1 MVEGRILP
9 WTEDSQ
15 SEEYPV
21 WAEWEAVQREI
32 YILNR
37 TGIVDTTF
45 NITPYDPNNPDDYA
59 YILNLILDIRNET
72 WDQASITVDYQSSW
86 NIVGLPLEV
95 EDANYQSLFPNAQ
108 SGTLYSFDLTYQLE
122 EYLELG
128 TGYLLKLTS
137 GVPVTFTG
145 TSINELTISL
155 SQGWNLFSG
164 LSTSLLPEDVYA
176 DEIVQIGTIYGL
188 DGVYYSP
195 ESVDPGMGYWVRA
208 TQDGDITLSST
219 TIALKEVEQNNYLSD
234 ANTIVLSSGSYSTT
248 LFFGKDIPEGE
259 DLKYSLPPTIPK
271 MAFDARFSGDTK
283 VLLESNEIEILNR
296 FKKLTIEYYIK
307 IDAGKYMNWELK
319 SQSGGQF
326 ILEGSGEITVPAE
339 QRFTLNRVSQLPK
352 PFILNQNFPNPFN
365 NKTSIH
371 YYVPVNKHVT
381 IQIITLTGTLVKT
394 LINKSQVTGYHQV
407 DWNGMDMKNNTVSSG
422 IYIYRLTTGDHS
434 LTGKCIFLK

>member
-21 WAEWEAVQREI
+21 WTEWEAVQREI

-45 NITPYDPNNPDDYA
+45 NITPYDPNNPDDYS
-59 YILNLILDIRNET
+59 YIMNLILEIRNET
-72 WDQASITVDYQSSW
+72 WDQGSITVDYQSSW

-95 EDANYQSLFPNAQ
+95 EDASYQSLFPNAQ

-164 LSTSLLPEDVYA
+164 LSTSLSPEDIYA
-176 DEIVQIGTIYGL
+176 EEIIQIGTIYGL

-195 ESVDPGMGYWVRA
+195 ESVEPGMGYWVRA
-208 TQDGDITLSST
+208 TQDGDLTLSST
-219 TIALKEVEQNNYLSD
+219 TIALKEVEQIDYLSD
-234 ANTIVLSSGSYSTT
+234 ANTIVLSGGTYSTT
-248 LFFGKDIPEGE
+248 LFFGKDIPERE
-259 DLKYSLPPTIPK
+259 VIKYSLPPTIPK

-283 VLLESNEIEILNR
+283 VLLESNKIEILNR
-296 FKKLTIEYYIK
+296 FKTLTIEYYIK
-307 IDAGKYMNWELK
+307 IDAGKHMNWVLK

-326 ILEGSGEITVPAE
+326 ILEDSGEITVPSE
-339 QRFTLNRVSQLPK
+339 QRFTLDRVSQLPK

-394 LINKSQVTGYHQV
+394 LINKSQVTGYHHV
-407 DWNGMDMKNNTVSSG
+407 YWNGMDMKNNTVSSG
-422 IYIYRLTTGDHS
+422 VYIYRLTTGDHS